1 MSQPTVYFIT
11 GANRGIGLAIV
22 STLVAR
28 PNVVVFAGARDPSRT
43 GDLNALAKAHP
54 DRVHVI
60 KVVSADK
67 QNNEVAIEEV
77 KQVAGRL
84 DVVIANAGISDSYE
98 PALEV
103 PTEGMNRHFEVN
115 TNGPLVLFQ
124 AAYSLLRRSA
134 TPKFVTVS
142 SGLGSIALAG
152 ELSVNMY
159 AYGASKAAANW
170 VMRKLHHDFP
180 DMVIFPISPGMAA
193 TDMAKDGVEREP
205 AMIELQKALP
215 PITPAESARG
225 ILEQIDVATR
235 DTHGGQFV
243 DYSGLG
249 KWEW

>member
-1 MSQPTVYFIT
+1 MSHLTIYFVT
-11 GANRGIGLAIV
+11 GANRGIGLSIV
-22 STLVAR
+22 TALSAR
-28 PNVVVFAGARDPSRT
+28 HDAVVFTGARDPSRAN
-43 GDLNALAKAHP
+43 DLSALARAHP

-67 QNNEVAIEEV
+67 ENNEAAIEEV
-77 KQVAGRL
+77 KRVTGRL
-84 DVVIANAGISDSYE
+84 DVRFYE

-124 AAYSLLRRSA
+124 AANPLLRGS
-134 TPKFVTVS
+134 TNPKFVTIS

-180 DMVIFPISPGMAA
+180 DMVIFPISPGMVA
-193 TDMAKDGVEREP
+193 TDMAKDGRGRDP
-205 AMIELQKALP
+205 GMIDLQKALP
-215 PITPAESARG
+215 PITPTESARG
-225 ILEQIDVATR
+225 ILEQVDVSTR
-235 DTHGGQFV
+235 ETHGGYLV

-249 KWEW
+249 KWGW